1 MTPPITPPPE
11 KSSGDLRTIRSLLPY
26 LWPANEPGLRLRVVL
41 AVFCLL
47 LAKAANVTIPLV
59 YGRAVDALSPGRE
72 HLALLPLTII
82 LGYGLARLSAAL
94 FDQLRSAV
102 FQHVAQRAIRRVAL
116 TVFRHLHALSLR
128 FHVERQT
135 GGLSRSIE
143 RGTNAIDNI
152 LSFALFNVVP
162 TLVELALAAGILWH
176 LFGVNYAI
184 ATVATVG
191 IYIFYTI
198 KVANWRMSIRRAMNE
213 SDSAANTKAIDSLLN
228 AETVKYFVAEEHE
241 ARRYDEA
248 LAKYERH
255 AVRTQTSLAWLNIG
269 QSFIIALGLTVVMT
283 MSAYAIEA
291 GEMSVGDFV
300 LVNTYLLQLA
310 APLGVFGWVYSS
322 LKQGLVDMEKM
333 FELLRV
339 DREVADKPGAQPL
352 QVRGGE
358 VAFEN
363 IRFGYDPRRE
373 ILHGVSFRVPAGKTL
388 AIVGPTGAGKS
399 TISRLLFRFYDAA
412 DGRVTIDGQDVRDVT
427 QTSVRGAIG
436 IVPQDTVLFNDTIYY
451 NIAYGRP
458 GATKEAIEH
467 AARMAEIHDFV
478 MTLPDGYETKVGER
492 GLKLSGGEKQ
502 RVAIARALLKD
513 PPIMLFDEATSALD
527 TATERGI
534 QANLRAASSGRT
546 TLIIAHR
553 LSTVIDADEIVV
565 LEKGR
570 VAERGTFDQL
580 RAADGIFA
588 TMWAKQQEQQNLA
601 AQSAAPGFQLEGEIR
616 EPLRG

>member
-1 MTPPITPPPE
+1 
-11 KSSGDLRTIRSLLPY
+11 
-26 LWPANEPGLRLRVVL
+26 
-41 AVFCLL
+41 
-47 LAKAANVTIPLV
+47 
-59 YGRAVDALSPGRE
+59 
-72 HLALLPLTII
+72 
-82 LGYGLARLSAAL
+82 
-94 FDQLRSAV
+94 
-102 FQHVAQRAIRRVAL
+102 
-116 TVFRHLHALSLR
+116 
-128 FHVERQT
+128 
-135 GGLSRSIE
+135 
-143 RGTNAIDNI
+143 
-152 LSFALFNVVP
+152 
-162 TLVELALAAGILWH
+162 
-176 LFGVNYAI
+176 
-184 ATVATVG
+184 
-191 IYIFYTI
+191 
-198 KVANWRMSIRRAMNE
+198 
-213 SDSAANTKAIDSLLN
+213 
-228 AETVKYFVAEEHE
+228 
-241 ARRYDEA
+241 
-248 LAKYERH
+248 
-255 AVRTQTSLAWLNIG
+255 
-269 QSFIIALGLTVVMT
+269 
-283 MSAYAIEA
+283 
-291 GEMSVGDFV
+291 
-300 LVNTYLLQLA
+300 
-310 APLGVFGWVYSS
+310 
-322 LKQGLVDMEKM
+322 M

-339 DREVADKPGAQPL
+339 DREVADRPGAQPL
-352 QVRGGE
+352 AVRGGE
-358 VAFEN
+358 VAFED

-399 TISRLLFRFYDAA
+399 TISRLLFRFYDA
-412 DGRVTIDGQDVRDVT
+412 DSGRVTIDGQDVRDVT

-458 GATKEAIEH
+458 GATKEAVEH

-565 LEKGR
+565 LEKGL
-570 VAERGTFDQL
+570 VAERGNFDQL
-580 RAADGIFA
+580 RAAGGIFA

>member
-1 MTPPITPPPE
+1 MTPPASPAPE

-26 LWPANEPGLRLRVVL
+26 LWPKDEPGLRVRVVV
-41 AVFCLL
+41 AVICLL

-59 YGRAVDALSPGRE
+59 YGKAVDALSGGRDAVTFVP
-72 HLALLPLTII
+72 LALIG
-82 LGYGLARLSAAL
+82 GYGLARLSASL

-102 FQHVAQRAIRRVAL
+102 FQRVAQRAIRRVAL

-128 FHVERQT
+128 FHIERQT

-162 TLVELALAAGILWH
+162 TLVELGLAAVILWR
-176 LFGVNYAI
+176 LFGLNYAV

-198 KVANWRMSIRRAMNE
+198 KVANWRMAIRRAMNE
-213 SDSAANTKAIDSLLN
+213 SDTAANSKAIDSLLN

-241 ARRYDEA
+241 AHRYDEA
-248 LAKYERH
+248 LARYERH

-269 QSFIIALGLTVVMT
+269 QAFIVALGLTVVMA
-283 MSAYAIEA
+283 MSAFSIA
-291 GEMSVGDFV
+291 GGHMTVGDFV

-352 QVRGGE
+352 HVRGGE
-358 VAFEN
+358 VVFEDV
-363 IRFGYDPRRE
+363 RFGYDARRP
-373 ILHGVSFRVPAGKTL
+373 ILHGVSFRVPAGHTL

-399 TISRLLFRFYDAA
+399 TISRLLFRFYDT
-412 DGRVTIDGQDVRDVT
+412 DGGRVLIDGQDVRGVT

-458 GATKEAIEH
+458 GATREAVEH
-467 AARMAEIHDFV
+467 AARMAAIHDFV
-478 MTLPDGYETKVGER
+478 ASLPDGYETKVGER

-565 LEKGR
+565 LENGR
-570 VAERGTFDQL
+570 VAERGSFEQL
-580 RAADGIFA
+580 LAAGGLFA
-588 TMWAKQQEQQNLA
+588 AMWAKQQEQQEKIDPA
-601 AQSAAPGFQLEGEIR
+601 SAAIPEIA
-616 EPLRG
+616 E

>member
-1 MTPPITPPPE
+1 M
-11 KSSGDLRTIRSLLPY
+11 
-26 LWPANEPGLRLRVVL
+26 
-41 AVFCLL
+41 
-47 LAKAANVTIPLV
+47 
-59 YGRAVDALSPGRE
+59 
-72 HLALLPLTII
+72 
-82 LGYGLARLSAAL
+82 
-94 FDQLRSAV
+94 
-102 FQHVAQRAIRRVAL
+102 
-116 TVFRHLHALSLR
+116 
-128 FHVERQT
+128 
-135 GGLSRSIE
+135 
-143 RGTNAIDNI
+143 
-152 LSFALFNVVP
+152 
-162 TLVELALAAGILWH
+162 
-176 LFGVNYAI
+176 
-184 ATVATVG
+184 
-191 IYIFYTI
+191 
-198 KVANWRMSIRRAMNE
+198 
-213 SDSAANTKAIDSLLN
+213 
-228 AETVKYFVAEEHE
+228 KYFVAEEHE

-248 LAKYERH
+248 LARYERH
-255 AVRTQTSLAWLNIG
+255 AVKTQTSLAWLNVG
-269 QSFIIALGLTVVMT
+269 QAFIIALGLTAVMT
-283 MSAYAIEA
+283 MSAVDIEA
-291 GEMSVGDFV
+291 GRMTVGDFV

-352 QVRGGE
+352 VVRGGE

-373 ILHGVSFRVPAGKTL
+373 ILHGVSFRVPAGRTL

-458 GATKEAIEH
+458 GATREAVEH

-478 MTLPDGYETKVGER
+478 MSTPDGYETKVGER

-565 LEKGR
+565 LEAGR
-570 VAERGTFDQL
+570 VAERGNFEQL
-580 RAADGIFA
+580 RAAGGIFA
-588 TMWAKQQEQQNLA
+588 TMWAKQQEQTLA
-601 AQSAAPGFQLEGEIR
+601 AQSTAPGFQLSDEKSGSR
-616 EPLRG
+616 FAARSYGLAMCQTLLTPSPVTSPALASFFQA